1 MNANYSGLLGILHL
15 ALVIWAALSI
25 INSGA
30 SQGRKVLWILVVLVF
45 PVVGLILWFL
55 LGPKGR

>member
-15 ALVIWAALSI
+15 ALVVWAAVSI
-25 INSGA
+25 MGSTA

>member
-15 ALVIWAALSI
+15 ALVIWAAVSI
-25 INSGA
+25 MGSRA

>member
-15 ALVIWAALSI
+15 ALVIWAAVSI
-25 INSGA
+25 MGSPA